1 MHKPRTWALAANAC
15 HPRVVQA
22 RVVQGLDAVG
32 ETGPVPPE
40 LTLSAEVAKPGKV
53 MADRRGRSFS
63 LMGDGRRSGMEY
75 AADAA
80 HDDMRAFAA
89 EIARLLDAHRAKG
102 DLARLAVVAAPE
114 MRGLLR
120 DAMTPDLRAAV
131 MLEQDRNLL
140 HDTPKDLRR
149 TMREAVS
156 PF

>member
-1 MHKPRTWALAANAC
+1 
-15 HPRVVQA
+15 
-22 RVVQGLDAVG
+22 
-32 ETGPVPPE
+32 
-40 LTLSAEVAKPGKV
+40 
-53 MADRRGRSFS
+53 
-63 LMGDGRRSGMEY
+63 MEC

-149 TMREAVS
+149 IMREAVS